1 MKGNFLVGHSLTIGF
16 FNVISFNLSTTILD
30 ISYDVLDNNENLLHQ
45 LSAQLG
51 LPSYLEEDP
60 FSHLV
65 QPVDKVIPNMD
76 MQEMNKVPDINMPD
90 INTLPHTGKREDT
103 TLNF

>member
-51 LPSYLEEDP
+51 LPSYLQDDP
-60 FSHLV
+60 FSHPV
-65 QPVDKVIPNMD
+65 QPVDKVIPTMD
-76 MQEMNKVPDINMPD
+76 MQEIDMEPDIDMVD
-90 INTLPHTGKREDT
+90 TNTLPNTGKIEIPLT
-103 TLNF
+103 M